1 MGIYDDLAAEE
12 VGRTQSNL
20 GMSLA
25 LSSDR
30 NPDTEATFQRIS
42 QRTGIPVESLRQDS
56 AKTAKKQELLQQTQE
71 TTQEAP
77 TTSRFLSDPANA
89 DVAHDDI
96 NSLTGIE
103 GTIARFLAP
112 TRDFIRTVG
121 KNLVDAPLV
130 PISIGR
136 AINKGIANTISA
148 VTFGGLSPQDVKESV
163 PFLDTSIY
171 DQAEQFWKPY
181 IEKAQEYFATPEPQG
196 ALAVMNDMGA
206 KGVAGAIKMLPAMGL
221 GVSGMAAQSGLE
233 NYDKTENPITAS
245 IAAAQSATA
254 MKLMGVNKGMAPAKS
269 VAWVSGVSGV
279 ESFVSTLA
287 RTGDVKEAMQ
297 EGVKSAVQMATMDI
311 ANRGMMPHPG
321 AVYDAIYQ
329 EGTKAGLP
337 DQVID
342 HLAQLSQQTYDH
354 QIQSNEFAVKRNQA
368 LLEKAGSIAQDS
380 ALNQRMTEKFED
392 LVKGVKEDHQAED
405 GYVPVE
411 EFDRIFNQGGLD
423 PEEVA
428 NTLMSDPSKY
438 SEAKAT
444 GTAVQIPLEELI
456 TRFSGLPQ
464 YAELTKHTALGV
476 GGSSAAEVDL
486 FNAQRDTQV
495 KQFVDKA
502 EQTVKDEAPVQKV
515 YQDIYDNLTA
525 AGRPP
530 EVAHWEALLQSQR
543 QRARAA
549 ARGTGEDG
557 TAHDAWSVY
566 QERPAEILNQ
576 SLEKYKEGE
585 KAFWQDSTPEE
596 LQKKYGTSEVSD
608 FGPVWRDLKHDAT
621 GAVERLKG
629 AQAGEAVAALHH
641 PDVGDIDLVWG
652 KEGSA
657 EKDYLDGYGLSKIT
671 KKHPE
676 VVDDLQG
683 LLSGMEVVSRSKNR
697 VKLES
702 GDHKAVVRLEWD
714 GKAKQWL
721 LTEFKKEEEPGA
733 GKRTGTPGITEADSP
748 LHQSPADTIL
758 NQDGKEVKRGAI
770 GVGSDKFTI
779 SFLENADLSTFVHES
794 AHQFLEEMAT
804 DAQRDDVSQKLKD
817 DFQSIL
823 KWMGVS
829 SWEEVQRDHH
839 EQWAKSFEDYLRT
852 GKAPSLEL
860 QPAFQRFKGWMLEVY
875 RGIKA
880 RYFDDSKLSPE
891 ITGVMDRLLASEE
904 EIDQARRAQ
913 DFKQLFATAEEMG
926 MSKAEFAAYLKDG
939 AEAGE
944 KAKEQLLQQLIAQMD
959 RERTKTWKEQ
969 SKRIGAEVLDEAK
982 KMPVYQAMKIL
993 FTGKDFNDAELPIKM
1008 DRGALVEAYGEDFVK
1023 KLPKGFGRIYAKE
1036 GGWHP
1041 DEVAEWFGFYSGDQL
1056 LQALTDAPRL
1066 KDFIKVETDRRM
1078 KEIHGD
1084 LMTDGTIT
1092 EKALELIHNE
1102 KQGEI
1107 LRAELKAINRK
1118 RHEVKPYVDAA
1129 KSDAKEKAAQAKKEA
1144 DYQSRWM
1151 EAERNLALA
1160 IERGA
1165 KQAEIDDLK
1174 TKEKEAREKARQG
1187 KRLIKEV
1194 APPVEWLKGMASATM
1209 AAKKDREIT
1218 PFLYSRAEAKHA
1230 REAEAAILKGD
1241 WDAAAEAKYKQLLNH
1256 YLFKEAAAVKTEVAK
1271 AYDFFR
1277 KISDRKWLGQNL
1289 GKADQDLLQQTQE
1302 ILARYEF
1309 VKTSNLALDNR
1320 LQEALN
1326 RFQETYG
1333 RNVPVDER
1341 LLYGNEP
1348 RNYRDITVEEL
1359 RALRDSLKVIITA
1372 AKQINQIRDDQ
1383 GAILL
1388 EDALDQTAE
1397 AIKASKESDAP
1408 HFQSRSSMTGS
1419 NKAGKFIT
1427 GLFDGIQRPERNIF
1441 ERYDGGVDGPMHQFI
1456 WNRLLDAKEKYNDL
1470 LHELLPDMLEMLDK
1484 LPKQQRKKFNNP
1496 TGIFIQSMKRSFS
1509 HSELI
1514 GFALNMGSESNLD
1527 KMMRGGI
1534 YDAAAERN
1542 MPLTPEMINEIKDKL
1557 SEDDWHLVQHVWDQL
1572 AKLKPHMAELEKRW
1586 NGIEPVWVE
1595 IRPVET
1601 KYGTFAGGYYPM
1613 VGAPEGSKVGERQ
1626 QQSQEEFKLKEF
1638 ANSFASS
1645 ATRRGHL
1652 KERTAAAYAISLD
1665 WQNIVTRH
1673 LNDVITDIA
1682 FRESIFNANRLLSGE
1697 KMVEDPDVG
1706 ALKVA
1711 PVKAAIIKKYG
1722 LDEFRNIGKWLE
1734 GVVSYSSTGA
1744 GPDAKTWENFMSFT
1758 RSRATAMHIA
1768 YRLDNAI
1775 SESIVAHFLQAWQR
1789 IDYKYIL
1796 HGAMAAVNPASARES
1811 WQFAMDNSDY
1821 YKHIEHNVNQSF
1833 VEAMDR
1839 LTGKHTVSA
1848 EIMKFGMQVKAYAY
1862 KTQAVMTFLSAYKH
1876 AQEELYSEL
1885 PAEEAHAKAAR
1896 FADKVIRTTNEA
1908 GSSMDLSAWERS
1920 PIGRNVTQWMGPVII
1935 NLNNYIATVNEAR
1948 NSIDVAKASGK
1959 AAVSGLASAT
1969 PMIMRVLIG
1978 NYLAN
1983 AVVFPLLKGKSPSL
1997 DDDKKKW
2004 ATWVL
2009 AKLAT
2014 EWAAG
2019 IPIVREG
2026 AGWLE
2031 SKMTGEFH
2039 RMGSLPALQM
2049 VTDAVKLPYDAAKY
2063 AQGEAEGKTVAK
2075 DAMNVG
2081 GWVFGLPSS
2090 QLGVT
2095 GQYIV
2100 DVLTGHYKPKYP
2112 WSPVKDIMYPRPHG
2126 K

>member
-1 MGIYDDLAAEE
+1 VGVYDDLAAEE
-12 VGRTQSNL
+12 VGKTRNNL

-42 QRTGIPVESLRQDS
+42 QRTGIPVESLRLDG
-56 AKTAKKQELLQQTQE
+56 AKTAKKQELLQQTQD

-77 TTSRFLSDPANA
+77 TTARFLSDPANA
-89 DVAHDDI
+89 DVSHDDI

-103 GTIARFLAP
+103 GAIARFMAP

-121 KNLVDAPLV
+121 KNLADAPLV
-130 PISIGR
+130 PVTMGR
-136 AINKGIANTISA
+136 AINKGIANTLSNL
-148 VTFGGLSPQDVKESV
+148 TGGDASPDDIRVAIPV
-163 PFLDTSIY
+163 LDNSIY

-181 IEKAQEYFATPEPQG
+181 IQKAQEYFATPEPSG

-206 KGVAGAIKMLPAMGL
+206 KGIAGAIKMLPAMGL
-221 GVSGMAAQSGLE
+221 GTAGMAGQSGLE

-254 MKLMGVNKGMAPAKS
+254 MKLMGANKGMAPAKS

-321 AVYDAIYQ
+321 AVYDSISEQ
-329 EGTKAGLP
+329 GNKAGLP
-337 DQVID
+337 EEVVD
-342 HLAQLSQQTYDH
+342 HLAQLSQQTYDY
-354 QIQSNEFAVKRNQA
+354 QTSANEFAVKRNQA
-368 LLEKAGSIAQDS
+368 LLEKAGAIAQDS
-380 ALNQRMTEKFED
+380 ALNQRMTDKFEG
-392 LVKGVKEDHQAED
+392 LVKGIKDNYQAED
-405 GYVPVE
+405 AYVPVE

-444 GTAVQIPLEELI
+444 GTAIQIPLEELVA
-456 TRFSGLPQ
+456 RFSGLPQ
-464 YAELTKHTALGV
+464 YAELAKHTALGV

-502 EQTVKDEAPVQKV
+502 EQTVKDEAPAQKV
-515 YQDIYDNLTA
+515 YQDIHDKLVA

-543 QRARAA
+543 QRTRAA
-549 ARGTGEDG
+549 NRGTGEDG
-557 TAHDAWSVY
+557 TKHDAWSVY
-566 QERPAEILNQ
+566 QERPDEIVNS
-576 SLEKYKEGE
+576 SLEKS
-585 KAFWQDSTPEE
+585 WQDATPDE
-596 LQKKYGTSEVSD
+596 LQAKYGTSEVSD
-608 FGPVWRDLKHDAT
+608 FGPVWRDLEHDSA
-621 GAVERLKG
+621 GAIERLKE
-629 AQAGEAVAALHH
+629 AKTGEAVSALQH

-652 KEGSA
+652 KEGSS
-657 EKDYLDGYGLSKIT
+657 EKDYLDGYGLSKII

-676 VVDDLQG
+676 VVDGLQN
-683 LLSGMEVVSRSKNR
+683 LLSKMEVVSRSKNR
-697 VKLES
+697 ITLES
-702 GDHKAVVRLEWD
+702 EDHKAVVRLEWD

-721 LTEFKKEEEPGA
+721 LTEFKKEEEAGA
-733 GKRTGTPGITEADSP
+733 EKRTGTPSISETDSP
-748 LHQSPADTIL
+748 LHQSPTDSIL

-770 GVGSDKFTI
+770 QIGADRFTI
-779 SFLENADLSTFVHES
+779 SFLEHADLSTFVHES
-794 AHQFLEEMAT
+794 AHQFLEEMAADT
-804 DAQRDDVSQKLKD
+804 RRDDVSQNLKD
-817 DFQSIL
+817 DFQGIL
-823 KWMGVS
+823 KWMRVS
-829 SWEEVQRDHH
+829 SWDEVQRSHH
-839 EQWAKSFEDYLRT
+839 EQWAKAFEDYLRT

-860 QPAFQRFKGWMLEVY
+860 QPAFQRFKGYLLEVY

-880 RYFDDSKLSPE
+880 HYFDDSKLSPE
-891 ITGVMDRLLASEE
+891 IAGVMDRMLASED
-904 EIDQARRAQ
+904 EINQARQAQ

-926 MSKAEFAAYLKDG
+926 MSKAEFASYLKDG

-944 KAKEQLLQQLIAQMD
+944 KAKEDLLKQLIVQMD

-982 KMPVYQAMKIL
+982 QNPVYQAMKVL
-993 FTGKDFNDAELPIKM
+993 FTGKDFNDADMPIKM
-1008 DRGALVEAYGEDFVK
+1008 DRGALVDAYGEDFVK

-1041 DEVAEWFGFYSGDQL
+1041 DEVAEWFGFDSGDQL
-1056 LQALTDAPRL
+1056 LKALTEAPRL
-1066 KDFIKVETDRRM
+1066 KDFVKGETEKRM

-1092 EKALELIHNE
+1092 EKALEMIHNE

-1118 RHEVKPYVDAA
+1118 RNEVKPYVDAA
-1129 KSDAKEKAAQAKKEA
+1129 KGDAKERAREEKKQSE
-1144 DYQSRWM
+1144 YQGRWM
-1151 EAERNLALA
+1151 EAEKNLALA

-1165 KQAEIDDLK
+1165 KQAEIDDLR
-1174 TKEKEAREKARQG
+1174 TQEKETRDKARQG

-1194 APPVEWLKGMASATM
+1194 APPVEWLKSMASATM
-1209 AAKKDREIT
+1209 AAKKDREIA

-1230 REAEAAILKGD
+1230 REVESAILKGD
-1241 WDAAAEAKYKQLLNH
+1241 WEAAAEAKYKQLLNH
-1256 YLFKEAAAVKTEVAK
+1256 YLFKEAAAVKREVGK
-1271 AYDFFR
+1271 AYDFFK
-1277 KISDRKWLGQNL
+1277 KISDRRWLGQNL
-1289 GKADQDLLQQTQE
+1289 GKADQGLLNQVQD

-1309 VKTSNLALDNR
+1309 VKTSNVALDNR
-1320 LQEALN
+1320 LQEALKQ
-1326 RFQETYG
+1326 FEETYG
-1333 RNVPVDER
+1333 REVPVDES

-1372 AKQINQIRDDQ
+1372 AKQINQIRNDQ
-1383 GAILL
+1383 GAIFL
-1388 EDALDQTAE
+1388 EDAMDQTAE
-1397 AIKASKESDAP
+1397 SIKASKMSDAP
-1408 HFQSRSSMTGS
+1408 HFQSRSSMTGAD
-1419 NKAGKFIT
+1419 KAGKFIT
-1427 GLFDGIQRPERNIF
+1427 GLFDGLQRPERNIF
-1441 ERYDGGVDGPMHQFI
+1441 ERYDGRADGPMHQFI
-1456 WNRLLDAKEKYNDL
+1456 WNRLLDAKSHYDDL
-1470 LHELLPDMLEMLDK
+1470 IHELLPDMLEMLDK
-1484 LPKQQRKKFNNP
+1484 LPKQQRKKFNDP
-1496 TGIFIQSMKRSFS
+1496 TGIEIRSMKRSFS
-1509 HSELI
+1509 HSELV
-1514 GFALNMGSESNLD
+1514 GFALNMGCESNLD

-1557 SEDDWHLVQHVWDQL
+1557 SEDDWHLVQHIWDQL

-1595 IRPVET
+1595 TRPVET
-1601 KYGTFAGGYYPM
+1601 KYGSFAGGYYPM
-1613 VGAPEGSKVGERQ
+1613 VGAPEGSKVGERM
-1626 QQSQEEFKLKEF
+1626 QQSAEEFKLKEF

-1652 KERTAAAYAISLD
+1652 KERTSAAYAISLD

-1682 FRESIFNANRLLSGE
+1682 FREAVFNSNRLLSGE
-1697 KMVEDPDVG
+1697 KMVEDPDAG

-1744 GPDAKTWENFMSFT
+1744 GPDAKTWESFMSWT

-1768 YRLDNAI
+1768 YRLDNAV
-1775 SESIVAHFLQAWQR
+1775 SEAIVGHFFQAWQR
-1789 IDYKYIL
+1789 LDMKYIV
-1796 HGAMAAVNPASARES
+1796 HGALAATVNRPAES
-1811 WQFAMDNSDY
+1811 WQFAMDNSKY
-1821 YKHIEHNVNQSF
+1821 YQHIDQNVNQSF
-1833 VEAMDR
+1833 TEAMNK
-1839 LTGKHTVSA
+1839 LTGKHDVSS
-1848 EIMKFGMQVKAYAY
+1848 EVMKFGMQVKAYAY
-1862 KTQAVMTFLSAYKH
+1862 KTQAVATFMSAYKQ
-1876 AQEELYSEL
+1876 AMETMYQDL
-1885 PAEEAHAKAAR
+1885 PTDEAHAKASR
-1896 FADKVIRTTNEA
+1896 FADKVIRTTTES
-1908 GSSMDLSAWERS
+1908 GSAMDLSAWERH
-1920 PIGRNVTQWMGPVII
+1920 PNGRNFTQWMGPVII
-1935 NLNNYIATVNEAR
+1935 QLNNYIHTVNDVR
-1948 NSIDVAKASGK
+1948 NGMDAAKATGK
-1959 AAVSGLASAT
+1959 AAAVGLASAT
-1969 PMIMRVLIG
+1969 PSIMRALIG
-1978 NYLAN
+1978 GYLAN
-1983 AVVFPLLKGKSPSL
+1983 TIIFPLLKGRSPNL
-1997 DDDKKKW
+1997 DDDKGKW
-2004 ATWVL
+2004 GTWVL
-2009 AKLAT
+2009 AKLMT
-2014 EWAAG
+2014 GWAEG
-2019 IPIVREG
+2019 MPIVREG

-2039 RMGSLPALQM
+2039 RMGSFPAAQLA
-2049 VTDAVKLPYDAAKY
+2049 VDAWKLPYDAYKY
-2063 AQGEAEGKTVAK
+2063 SQGEAEGKTVAK
-2075 DAMNVG
+2075 DALNVG
-2081 GWVFGLPSS
+2081 GWVFGLPTS

-2095 GQYIV
+2095 GQYLV
-2100 DVLTGHYKPKYP
+2100 DALTGNYKPKYP
-2112 WSPVKDIMYPRPHG
+2112 WSPVKDIIYPRPHE